1 MRYQCLVF
9 QIKIIQLWI
18 QTDPESQHY
27 LSFSHMCHAEI
38 NSILLMKFFMTPWND
53 SSGIDSPIVFVM
65 ELIFIARDGFSPMHQ
80 IDL

>member
-1 MRYQCLVF
+1 
-9 QIKIIQLWI
+9 
-18 QTDPESQHY
+18 
-27 LSFSHMCHAEI
+27 MCHAEI

-65 ELIFIARDGFSPMHQ
+65 ELIFIAIDGFSPMHQ